1 MDIDR
6 PGISGLMALRSL
18 CEDAATARIRE
29 IALSANGM
37 PRDIE
42 EGLEA
47 GFVRNL
53 TKPVE
58 IDEFMETIDM
68 ALKFSEASS
77 IRTQTEVLE

>member
-1 MDIDR
+1 MDIDL
-6 PGISGLMALRSL
+6 PGIGGLMALRIL
-18 CEDAATARIRE
+18 CEDATTARIPV
-29 IALSANGM
+29 IALSANVM

-47 GFVRNL
+47 GFVRYL